1 MSTKLRF
8 YRGEDIEVSYDVKR
22 CIHAAECGRGLP
34 AVFDAKKRP
43 WVQPDEAEADVVAD
57 VVSRCPSGA
66 LYFTRRDGGLAE
78 TPAGTNTVINTLNGP
93 LYISGDVTIQS
104 FSGDVLH
111 TEMRAALCRCGASE
125 NKPFCDNSHQGINF
139 EADGGVA
146 GNGVEGVVPAGALT
160 IIPAPNGPL
169 LLNGNFEI
177 HSQDGTAIYRGQ
189 RAALCR
195 CGGSANKPFCDG
207 THKDNGFIAD

>member
-8 YRGEDIEVSYDVKR
+8 YRGEHIDVSYDVKR

-43 WVQPDEAEADVVAD
+43 WVQPDEAEADAVAE

-66 LYFTRRDGGLAE
+66 LYFTRHDGGSAE
-78 TPAGTNTVINTLNGP
+78 TPAEVNTIINTPNGP
-93 LYISGDVTIQS
+93 LYITGEVTIKS
-104 FSGDVLH
+104 FSGEILH
-111 TEMRAALCRCGASE
+111 QEMRAALCRCGASE

-139 EADGGVA
+139 AADGRVEA
-146 GNGVEGVVPAGALT
+146 NGVEGMTPAGNLT
-160 IIPAPNGPL
+160 ITPAPNGPL

-207 THKDNGFIAD
+207 THKDNGFTAE